1 MERERSYFI
10 RDLIVKIL
18 LVLLFVFLLMWLIP
32 MPNMKPLYDKVF
44 SQNVST
50 MTNAAKAYYNTT
62 RLPQEEGET
71 KKLTLRDMLNNKM
84 IIEFTD
90 SDGKTCNPDASYV
103 EVTKQGKEY
112 VFKTNLSCSSQS
124 DYVIEY
130 FGCYNV
136 CEDGKCE
143 TKIEDNGKKDVIE
156 YEFTKKVTTKFI
168 DKYVCK
174 AGYTLEGNKC
184 VKSSTTT
191 EVNANLKCINGYNY
205 NNSTKM
211 CEKTNVTTIDATKVC
226 PTGYEKQG
234 NTCVKGSENTVP
246 AKVVYTCTKGTLVN
260 DKCVINETKTENPK
274 ITYTCKEGTLSGDKC
289 IIKNTQETNA
299 NVEYYCPNGTLK
311 GNKCVITNTFTEPDY
326 ISHYYCERG
335 TMNSDGKTCKIQKE
349 QTCSYTEWACSNRS
363 YNYTVDTT
371 STDTFTRSYLYK
383 LGNKYVYEECSRTY
397 SCSGGGTMN
406 VSAVAVRACHRGTRN
421 AYTNLCTVTET
432 KEENAQV
439 KYSCKTG
446 TLNGTKCITQTT
458 TTAYAKA
465 NYSCEKGYLTGNNV
479 CAYTQTTTNNANK
492 SYVCDAGTLEGT
504 MCRISGVNTTN
515 MIYACNYGTLKGN
528 KCEIYSKDTKEPT
541 YYCEAGYTL
550 AGNKCYG
557 STNSEVIDAQIVY
570 GTKTDTAY
578 RWSTKETLEGWT
590 RTGRTRTSG
599 VSVTSRY

>member
-1 MERERSYFI
+1 M
-10 RDLIVKIL
+10 VK
-18 LVLLFVFLLMWLIP
+18 LVKF
-32 MPNMKPLYDKVF
+32 
-44 SQNVST
+44 
-50 MTNAAKAYYNTT
+50 
-62 RLPQEEGET
+62 
-71 KKLTLRDMLNNKM
+71 KKQ
-84 IIEFTD
+84 
-90 SDGKTCNPDASYV
+90 TC
-103 EVTKQGKEY
+103 
-112 VFKTNLSCSSQS
+112 
-124 DYVIEY
+124 
-130 FGCYNV
+130 
-136 CEDGKCE
+136 
-143 TKIEDNGKKDVIE
+143 
-156 YEFTKKVTTKFI
+156 
-168 DKYVCK
+168 
-174 AGYTLEGNKC
+174 GYT
-184 VKSSTTT
+184 
-191 EVNANLKCINGYNY
+191 
-205 NNSTKM
+205 
-211 CEKTNVTTIDATKVC
+211 
-226 PTGYEKQG
+226 Q
-234 NTCVKGSENTVP
+234 
-246 AKVVYTCTKGTLVN
+246 
-260 DKCVINETKTENPK
+260 
-274 ITYTCKEGTLSGDKC
+274 
-289 IIKNTQETNA
+289 
-299 NVEYYCPNGTLK
+299 
-311 GNKCVITNTFTEPDY
+311 
-326 ISHYYCERG
+326 
-335 TMNSDGKTCKIQKE
+335 
-349 QTCSYTEWACSNRS
+349 WACSNRS
-363 YNYTVDTT
+363 YNSSVGTT
-371 STDTFTRSYLYK
+371 STDTFTRRYLYK
-383 LGNKYVYEECSRTY
+383 SGNKYVYEECSRTY

-432 KEENAQV
+432 REENAQV

-465 NYSCEKGYLTGNNV
+465 NYSCEKGYLTGNTV